1 MKRVIIIACA
11 AGLACCIPP
20 ALAQPAQAPPKTW
33 DITLGAGAAMR
44 PTFEGSDRYTATPIP
59 LLSVRWRD
67 TVSIGEG
74 GLSVYWHRKRFR
86 IGGGLTFDSGR
97 KDHGSGGIFES
108 GDDRLKGLG
117 TINASLGLRG
127 FVSYRLGPADFE
139 LSATKFTGSQN
150 DGVLA
155 SFGVSAPLP
164 LTRRLIV
171 MPHIRASWA
180 STDTMQTYFGVT
192 PAQAAASIFP
202 VFNAGSGVRDV
213 RGGVNFIY
221 RLNTH
226 WFLDADTSVT
236 QLLGDAAKSPIS
248 ISNTN
253 VTVVTMVGYH
263 F

>member
-1 MKRVIIIACA
+1 MKLIPTLACA
-11 AGLACCIPP
+11 AGLACCTAP
-20 ALAQPAQAPPKTW
+20 ALAVTAPAMPKDW
-33 DITLGAGAAMR
+33 DITLGVGAAMR

-67 TVSIGEG
+67 MVSIGDG
-74 GLSVYWHRKRFR
+74 GLSVYWHRKRL
-86 IGGGLTFDSGR
+86 GGGLTFDSGR
-97 KDHGSGGIFES
+97 KDHGSGGVFES

-127 FVSYRLGPADFE
+127 FISYRLGPANFE

-164 LTRRLIV
+164 LTKRLIL

-192 PAQAAASIFP
+192 PVQAAASMFP
-202 VFNAGSGVRDV
+202 AFNAGSGLRDV
-213 RGGVNFIY
+213 RGGVNLIY

-226 WFLDADTSVT
+226 WFLATDTSVT

-248 ISNTN
+248 ISNSN
-253 VTVVTMVGYH
+253 LMVTAMVGYH